1 MDILSKYF
9 TKATIYLCVK
19 ELSWIPNLHHIKYV
33 KMELKVGANIINV
46 LKENMRIFT
55 PLY

>member
-1 MDILSKYF
+1 MDISSKYF